1 MFTCRSDSSLDSMTR
16 GMTLPEILD
25 LGGIKE
31 EKGRGGGGGGERGGS
46 NENPSMQ
53 ELWIFSGT
61 TQIAA

>member
-1 MFTCRSDSSLDSMTR
+1 MEGHWKFR
-16 GMTLPEILD
+16 GRW
-25 LGGIKE
+25 GGV
-31 EKGRGGGGGGERGGS
+31 GERGGS